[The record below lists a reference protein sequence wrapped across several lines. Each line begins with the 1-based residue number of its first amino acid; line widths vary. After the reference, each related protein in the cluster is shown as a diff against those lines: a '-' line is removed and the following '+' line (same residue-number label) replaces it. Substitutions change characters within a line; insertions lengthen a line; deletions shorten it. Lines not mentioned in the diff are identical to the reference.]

1 MNVPPSAGN
10 GNSAMPM
17 PPSAAMGGMGYT
29 PGMVPV
35 PPFNLPPPVFGAPP
49 PPELAAA
56 FGALASNTE
65 WTEHKAPD
73 GRPYYY
79 NQNTKQSSWEK
90 PEALMTPAEL
100 LHNQCPWKE
109 YRSDANKV
117 YYHNVATKETCWE
130 PPPEYLDMKTKAKA
144 EEAAA
149 AAKAVAAMTS
159 SSLAGMVPHVALANI
174 LPAALPAAPRIPT
187 PEIHSP
193 LTPSSNENSSSAM
206 DQAMAATLAAIE
218 VPQQN
223 SKRDDKSG
231 ENAALMFKDKREA
244 IEAFK
249 ELLRDRN
256 VPSNA
261 NWDQCVKIISKD
273 PRYNAFKTLNERK
286 QTFNAYKTQKLKDE
300 REESRLKAKKAK
312 EDLEQFLMSSDKMNS
327 QMKYF
332 RCEEVFA
339 SNRTWTTVPEPDRRD
354 IYEDCIFNLAKR
366 EKEESRLL
374 KKRNMKVLGELLES
388 MTSITYASTWSE
400 AQVMLLDNAAFKND
414 VTLLGMDKEDALIV
428 FEEHIRTLE
437 KEEEEDR
444 EREKKR
450 LKRQQR
456 KNRDGFLALLD
467 SLHEEGKLTSMS
479 LWVELYPII
488 SADIRFSAMLGQNGS
503 TPLDLFKFYV
513 ENLKAR
519 FHDEKKIIREILK
532 EKQFVVQAKTSFE
545 DFATVVCEDKRSASL
560 DAGNVKLTYNSLLE
574 KAETIEKERMKE
586 EVRRLRKLENE
597 IKNEWLEANVS
608 VGEPYESAKKLV
620 EHLEA
625 FALYEKDIG
634 VEKIWEDFIKESE
647 DACSH
652 HHSRSRKSK
661 KNKKHKKRIRSTS
674 RSDIENELVELEKSK
689 KRRSKSRSNSLS
701 SIGSIESEKLLK
713 KKKKRKNKSRA
724 SSCESELGN
733 QSPSMGAALQQN
745 DSNSHSPSKKKKKE
759 KRSKKDKE
767 AKRHRNIRSTTPISP
782 AALSDSATS
791 RNEELTLSDGELES
805 KRAAL
810 LAQLNEQLDE

>member
-1 MNVPPSAGN
+1 MNVPPSVGN
-10 GNSAMPM
+10 GGA
-17 PPSAAMGGMGYT
+17 PPGRGMYT
-29 PGMVPV
+29 PPNAIVPQ
-35 PPFNLPPPVFGAPP
+35 FPPPGFAAPP

-56 FGALASNTE
+56 FGVMASSTE

-109 YRSDANKV
+109 YRSDTGKV

-130 PPPEYLDMKTKAKA
+130 PPPEYVDMKAKAKA

-159 SSLAGMVPHVALANI
+159 SSLAGMVPHAALANI

-193 LTPSSNENSSSAM
+193 LTPSSNENSSSAL
-206 DQAMAATLAAIE
+206 DQAMAATLASIE

-223 SKRDDKSG
+223 AKKDEKS
-231 ENAALMFKDKREA
+231 ESTMVFKDKREA
-244 IEAFK
+244 IESFK

-273 PRYNAFKTLNERK
+273 PRYAAFKNLNERK
-286 QTFNAYKTQKLKDE
+286 QTFNAYKTQKIKDE

-339 SNRTWTTVPEPDRRD
+339 GNRTWTVVPEPDRRD

-366 EKEESRLL
+366 EKEEARLL

-388 MTSITYASTWSE
+388 MTSINHATTWSE

-437 KEEEEDR
+437 KEEEEER

-450 LKRQQR
+450 MKRQQR
-456 KNRDGFLALLD
+456 KNRDSFLALLD

-488 SADIRFSAMLGQNGS
+488 SADLRFSAMLGQNGS

-532 EKQFVVQAKTSFE
+532 EKVFVVQAKTSFE

-574 KAETIEKERMKE
+574 KAEAIEKERMKE

-608 VGEPYESAKKLV
+608 VAEPYESAKKLV

-625 FALYEKDIG
+625 FALYEKEIG

-674 RSDIENELVELEKSK
+674 RSDIENEQVELEKSK
-689 KRRSKSRSNSLS
+689 RRRSKSRSHSLS
-701 SIGSIESEKLLK
+701 TIGSIESEKLLK
-713 KKKKRKNKSRA
+713 KKKKRKNKLRG
-724 SSCESELGN
+724 SSCESELAGN
-733 QSPSMGAALQQN
+733 QSPGTQALLQN
-745 DSNSHSPSKKKKKE
+745 DSNSHSPAKKKKKE
-759 KRSKKDKE
+759 KRARKDKE
-767 AKRHRNIRSTTPISP
+767 GKRHRHNRSGTPLSP
-782 AALSDSATS
+782 AQSIDSPGS

-810 LAQLNEQLDE
+810 LAQLSEQLDE

>member
-1 MNVPPSAGN
+1 MNVPPSVGN
-10 GNSAMPM
+10 GGA
-17 PPSAAMGGMGYT
+17 PPGRGIGYT
-29 PGMVPV
+29 PPGAIVPQ
-35 PPFNLPPPVFGAPP
+35 FPPPGFGAPP

-56 FGALASNTE
+56 FGVMATSTE

-109 YRSDANKV
+109 YRSDTGKV

-130 PPPEYLDMKTKAKA
+130 PPPEYVDMKAKAKA

-159 SSLAGMVPHVALANI
+159 SSLAGMVPPAALASI
-174 LPAALPAAPRIPT
+174 LPAALPVAPRLPT

-223 SKRDDKSG
+223 AKKDDKS
-231 ENAALMFKDKREA
+231 ESAVVFKDKREA
-244 IEAFK
+244 IESFK

-273 PRYNAFKTLNERK
+273 PRYAAFKNLNERK
-286 QTFNAYKTQKLKDE
+286 QTFNAYKTQKIKDE

-339 SNRTWTTVPEPDRRD
+339 GTRTWTAVPEPDRRD

-366 EKEESRLL
+366 EKEEARLL

-388 MTSITYASTWSE
+388 MTSINHATTWSE
-400 AQVMLLDNAAFKND
+400 AQVMLLDNVAFKND

-437 KEEEEDR
+437 KEEDEER

-450 LKRQQR
+450 MKRQQR
-456 KNRDGFLALLD
+456 KNRDSFLALLD

-488 SADIRFSAMLGQNGS
+488 SADLRFSAMLGQSGS

-532 EKQFVVQAKTSFE
+532 EKAFVVQAKTSFE

-574 KAETIEKERMKE
+574 KAEAIEKERMKE

-608 VGEPYESAKKLV
+608 VAEPYESAKKLV

-625 FALYEKDIG
+625 FALYEKEIG
-634 VEKIWEDFIKESE
+634 VEKIWEDFVKESE

-661 KNKKHKKRIRSTS
+661 KNKKHKKRVRSVS
-674 RSDIENELVELEKSK
+674 RSDIENEHIEVEKSK
-689 KRRSKSRSNSLS
+689 RRRSKTRSHSLT

-713 KKKKRKNKSRA
+713 KKKKRKNKLRG
-724 SSCESELGN
+724 SSCESDVPGI
-733 QSPSMGAALQQN
+733 QSPGTQALLQN
-745 DSNSHSPSKKKKKE
+745 DSNSHSPAKKKKKE
-759 KRSKKDKE
+759 KRAKKDK
-767 AKRHRNIRSTTPISP
+767 RHNRHNRSGTPLSP
-782 AALSDSATS
+782 AQSVESAGS

-810 LAQLNEQLDE
+810 LAQLSEQLDE

>member
-1 MNVPPSAGN
+1 MNVPPSN
-10 GNSAMPM
+10 G
-17 PPSAAMGGMGYT
+17 AAAIGRGMGYT
-29 PGMVPV
+29 PPAAAIVPQ
-35 PPFNLPPPVFGAPP
+35 FPPPGFAAPP

-56 FGALASNTE
+56 FGVMASNTE

-90 PEALMTPAEL
+90 PEALMTPAEQ

-109 YRSDANKV
+109 YRSDTGKV

-130 PPPEYLDMKTKAKA
+130 PPPEYVDMKAKAKA

-159 SSLAGMVPHVALANI
+159 SSLTGLVPHVALASI
-174 LPAALPAAPRIPT
+174 LPAALPAVPRIPT

-193 LTPSSNENSSSAM
+193 LTPSSNENSSSAL
-206 DQAMAATLAAIE
+206 DQAMAATLASIE
-218 VPQQN
+218 VPQPN
-223 SKRDDKSG
+223 SKKDDKSSEG
-231 ENAALMFKDKREA
+231 SPLVFKDKREA

-249 ELLRDRN
+249 DLLRDRN

-273 PRYNAFKTLNERK
+273 PRYSAFKNLNERK
-286 QTFNAYKTQKLKDE
+286 QTFNAYKTQKVKDE

-339 SNRTWTTVPEPDRRD
+339 GNRTWTVVPETDRRD
-354 IYEDCIFNLAKR
+354 IYEDCIFNLGKR
-366 EKEESRLL
+366 EKEEARVL

-388 MTSITYASTWSE
+388 MTSINHATTWSE
-400 AQVMLLDNAAFKND
+400 AQVMLLDNVAFKND

-437 KEEEEDR
+437 KEEEEER

-450 LKRQQR
+450 MKRQQR
-456 KNRDGFLALLD
+456 KNRDSFLALLD

-488 SADIRFSAMLGQNGS
+488 SADLRFSAMLGQSGS

-519 FHDEKKIIREILK
+519 FHDERKIIREILK
-532 EKQFVVQAKTSFE
+532 EKAFVVQAKTSFE

-574 KAETIEKERMKE
+574 KAEAIEKERLKE

-608 VGEPYESAKKLV
+608 VAETYDSAKKLV

-625 FALYEKDIG
+625 FAVYEKEIG

-661 KNKKHKKRIRSTS
+661 KNKKHKKRVRSTS
-674 RSDIENELVELEKSK
+674 RSDIENELVEVEKSK
-689 KRRSKSRSNSLS
+689 RRRSKSRSHSLS

-713 KKKKRKNKSRA
+713 KKKKRKNKLRG
-724 SSCESELGN
+724 SSCESDLGGN
-733 QSPSMGAALQQN
+733 LSPSLALLHN
-745 DSNSHSPSKKKKKE
+745 DSNSHSPAKKKKKE

-767 AKRHRNIRSTTPISP
+767 GKRHNRHNRSTTPLSP
-782 AALSDSATS
+782 VQSMDSGGS

>member
-10 GNSAMPM
+10 GAVAVVAGGGRGIGFT
-17 PPSAAMGGMGYT
+17 PPA
-29 PGMVPV
+29 GMVPQ
-35 PPFNLPPPVFGAPP
+35 FPPPGFAAPP

-56 FGALASNTE
+56 FGVLPSNTE

-109 YRSDANKV
+109 YRSDTGKV

-130 PPPEYLDMKTKAKA
+130 PPPEYVDMKAKAKA

-159 SSLAGMVPHVALANI
+159 SSLAGMVPHAALASI

-193 LTPSSNENSSSAM
+193 LTPSSNENSSSAL

-218 VPQQN
+218 VPQPN
-223 SKRDDKSG
+223 AKKDDKLADSP
-231 ENAALMFKDKREA
+231 MVFKDKREA

-273 PRYNAFKTLNERK
+273 PRYAAFKNLNERK

-339 SNRTWTTVPEPDRRD
+339 GNRTWTVVPEPDRRD

-366 EKEESRLL
+366 EKEEARVL

-388 MTSITYASTWSE
+388 MTSINHATTWSE
-400 AQVMLLDNAAFKND
+400 AQVMLLDNSAFKND

-437 KEEEEDR
+437 KEEKEER
-444 EREKKR
+444 KREKKR
-450 LKRQQR
+450 MKRQQR
-456 KNRDGFLALLD
+456 KNRDSFRALLD

-488 SADIRFSAMLGQNGS
+488 SADLRFSAMLGQSGS

-532 EKQFVVQAKTSFE
+532 EKSFVVQAKTSFE
-545 DFATVVCEDKRSASL
+545 DFATIVCEDKRSASL

-574 KAETIEKERMKE
+574 KAEAIEKERMKE

-608 VGEPYESAKKLV
+608 VAEPYESAKKLV

-625 FALYEKDIG
+625 FAVYEKEIG

-661 KNKKHKKRIRSTS
+661 KNKKHKKRVRSTS
-674 RSDIENELVELEKSK
+674 RSDIENELEVEKSK
-689 KRRSKSRSNSLS
+689 RRRSKSRSHSLS
-701 SIGSIESEKLLK
+701 SIGSIESEKLMK
-713 KKKKRKNKSRA
+713 KKKKRKNKLRS
-724 SSCESELGN
+724 SSCESELVGN
-733 QSPSMGAALQQN
+733 QSPGTQALLQN
-745 DSNSHSPSKKKKKE
+745 DPNSHSPAKKKKKE
-759 KRSKKDKE
+759 KRAKKDKDG
-767 AKRHRNIRSTTPISP
+767 KRHNRHNRSTTPLSP
-782 AALSDSATS
+782 TQSIDSAGS
-791 RNEELTLSDGELES
+791 RNEEMALSDGELES

-810 LAQLNEQLDE
+810 LAQLSEQLDE

>member
-10 GNSAMPM
+10 GGVAVVP
-17 PPSAAMGGMGYT
+17 GGGRGMGFT
-29 PGMVPV
+29 PPAGMVPQ
-35 PPFNLPPPVFGAPP
+35 FPPPGFAAPP
-49 PPELAAA
+49 PPELAVA
-56 FGALASNTE
+56 FGVMPSNTE

-79 NQNTKQSSWEK
+79 NQSTKQSSWEK

-109 YRSDANKV
+109 YRSDTGKV

-130 PPPEYLDMKTKAKA
+130 PPPEYVDMKAKAKA

-159 SSLAGMVPHVALANI
+159 SSLAGMVPHAALASI

-193 LTPSSNENSSSAM
+193 LTPSSNENSSSAL

-218 VPQQN
+218 VPQPN
-223 SKRDDKSG
+223 AKKDDKS
-231 ENAALMFKDKREA
+231 ADSPIVFKDKREA

-273 PRYNAFKTLNERK
+273 PRYAAFKNLNERK

-339 SNRTWTTVPEPDRRD
+339 ANKTWTVVPEPDRRD

-366 EKEESRLL
+366 EKEEARVL

-388 MTSITYASTWSE
+388 MTSINHATTWSE
-400 AQVMLLDNAAFKND
+400 AQVMLLDNSAFKND

-437 KEEEEDR
+437 KEEEEERD
-444 EREKKR
+444 REKKR
-450 LKRQQR
+450 MKRQQR
-456 KNRDGFLALLD
+456 KNRDSFLALLD

-488 SADIRFSAMLGQNGS
+488 SADLRFSAMLGQSGS

-532 EKQFVVQAKTSFE
+532 EKSFVVQAKTSFE
-545 DFATVVCEDKRSASL
+545 DFATIVCEDKRSASL

-574 KAETIEKERMKE
+574 KAEAIEKERLKE

-608 VGEPYESAKKLV
+608 VAEPYESAKKLV

-625 FALYEKDIG
+625 FAVYEKEIG

-661 KNKKHKKRIRSTS
+661 KNKKHKKRVRSTS
-674 RSDIENELVELEKSK
+674 RSDIENELEVEKSK
-689 KRRSKSRSNSLS
+689 RRRSKSRSHSLS

-713 KKKKRKNKSRA
+713 KKKKRKNKPRS
-724 SSCESELGN
+724 SSCESELVGN
-733 QSPSMGAALQQN
+733 QSPGTQALLQN
-745 DSNSHSPSKKKKKE
+745 DSNSHSPAKKKKKE
-759 KRSKKDKE
+759 KRAKKDKDG
-767 AKRHRNIRSTTPISP
+767 KRHNRHNRSTTPLSP
-782 AALSDSATS
+782 TQSIDSAGS
-791 RNEELTLSDGELES
+791 RNEDLALSDGELES

-810 LAQLNEQLDE
+810 LAQLSEQLDE

>member
-1 MNVPPSAGN
+1 MNVPPSVGN
-10 GNSAMPM
+10 GGA
-17 PPSAAMGGMGYT
+17 PPGRGMGYT
-29 PGMVPV
+29 PPGAIVPQ
-35 PPFNLPPPVFGAPP
+35 FPPPGFGAPP

-56 FGALASNTE
+56 FGVMATSTE

-109 YRSDANKV
+109 YRSDTGKV

-130 PPPEYLDMKTKAKA
+130 PPPEYVDMKAKAKA

-159 SSLAGMVPHVALANI
+159 SSLAGMVPPAALASI
-174 LPAALPAAPRIPT
+174 LPAALPIAPRLPT

-223 SKRDDKSG
+223 AKKDDKSDS
-231 ENAALMFKDKREA
+231 AVVFKDKREA
-244 IEAFK
+244 IESFK

-273 PRYNAFKTLNERK
+273 PRYAAFKNLNERK
-286 QTFNAYKTQKLKDE
+286 QTFNAYKTQKIKDE

-339 SNRTWTTVPEPDRRD
+339 GTRTWTAVPEPDRRD

-366 EKEESRLL
+366 EKEEARLL

-388 MTSITYASTWSE
+388 MTSINHATTWSE

-437 KEEEEDR
+437 KEEDEER

-450 LKRQQR
+450 MKRQQR
-456 KNRDGFLALLD
+456 KNRDSFLALLD

-488 SADIRFSAMLGQNGS
+488 SADLRFSAMLGQSGS

-532 EKQFVVQAKTSFE
+532 EKAFVVQAKTSFE

-574 KAETIEKERMKE
+574 KAEAIEKERMKE

-608 VGEPYESAKKLV
+608 VAEPYESAKKLV

-625 FALYEKDIG
+625 FALYEKEIG
-634 VEKIWEDFIKESE
+634 VEKIWEDFVKESE

-661 KNKKHKKRIRSTS
+661 KNKKHKKRVRSVS
-674 RSDIENELVELEKSK
+674 RSDIENEHIEVEKSK
-689 KRRSKSRSNSLS
+689 RRLSKTRSHSLT

-713 KKKKRKNKSRA
+713 KKKKRKNKLRG
-724 SSCESELGN
+724 SSCESEVPGI
-733 QSPSMGAALQQN
+733 QSPGTQALLQN
-745 DSNSHSPSKKKKKE
+745 DSNSHSPAKKKKKE
-759 KRSKKDKE
+759 KRAKKDK
-767 AKRHRNIRSTTPISP
+767 RHNRHNRSGTPLSP
-782 AALSDSATS
+782 AQSVESAGS
-791 RNEELTLSDGELES
+791 RNEELALSDGELES

-810 LAQLNEQLDE
+810 LAQLSEQLDE